1 MKKVIS
7 LILSV
12 AMLLSIVSVVDF
24 SAFADVK
31 TGKCGDN
38 VTYSLDTE
46 TGVLTISGTG
56 KMTDYSAEDCPFNS
70 KTYKSVI
77 IESGV
82 TSIGNEAFYGC
93 TSLTSVTIPDS
104 VTSIGS
110 YVFYK
115 CTRLTSVTIP
125 DSVTSIGDYEFYNCT
140 SLTSVTIGNSVTSI
154 GDWAFSGCY
163 FTSENFVNNS
173 NVELDDSSK
182 PTIVDTDAGGFCIKD
197 NELVNMR
204 PTYAIGEVTTQ
215 NSVISIGY
223 NAFEYCTS
231 LTSVT
236 IPDSVT
242 SIGNSTF
249 YNCTSLKSIEV
260 SENNKNYV
268 SVDGILFNKDK
279 SELITYPAGKT
290 DSEYVIPNSVTS
302 IDSSAFENCT
312 SLTSV
317 TIPDSVTSIG
327 GSAFFNCTSLAS
339 VTIGNSVTS
348 IDSSEFKNC
357 TSLTSVTIPNSVTSI
372 GDSAFYNCTSLTSVT
387 IPNTVTSIGDSAFY
401 NCTSLTGVTI
411 PNSVTSIDSSAFEY
425 CTSLSSVTIPNS
437 VTSIASYAFYK
448 TAYYND
454 ESNWDNGVL
463 YISDCLIDTNY
474 NFDSITDYII
484 KDGTRIIANCAF
496 EDCTSL
502 TSVTIPNSVTSIGSN
517 AFYNTAY
524 FKDKLNWENGVL
536 YLSNYL
542 IKATPTNND
551 YTIKKGTILISDSAF
566 RGCTSLTS
574 IIISDGV
581 TSIGEY
587 AFSGCTSLT
596 SVTIPDSV
604 TSIGDCAFDEC
615 KNLTDIYY
623 SGTKK
628 EWKAMKAMKAMSY
641 SNYILSCAV
650 IHCSDGFLCNN
661 KTVIV
666 DKVKYILKDENNACV
681 DGYVGNST
689 SVSIPDKITVYG
701 FDTPVTD
708 IKAWTLDNL
717 TDVYFTGT
725 KAQWIELTG
734 GNCYFNYIVHCSD
747 GAIFR
752 DITVTIDNVEYELR
766 DDNTAVIIGY
776 VGKLTAI
783 DIPETISYKNEKL
796 KTVSVDFGVFN
807 NCSSLTDVYYTG
819 TKEQWNKINFNENNE
834 YLTSSVIH
842 CSDGVIFNNKS
853 VIVDDVK
860 YIILDENNAYVDCYT
875 GNSSSIKISD
885 KITLYDIEIPV
896 TSIGEEAFYGCKS
909 STTITIPKSITYISD
924 DAFENCGFINVKYEG
939 TTKEFLKIR
948 NIENN
953 KALIIGRHYDVFN
966 FNSFDVPCKQSKHL
980 DVSNYLYSFIPDLIS
995 KRSKENNEDVLI
1007 KNGDIYVDGVNVGKL
1022 DIYYSYFSN
1031 CYCDDPYGESCYESD
1046 YERLH
1051 RASIYI
1057 QEEYTD
1063 DDGAISY
1070 IDICHNEFKINFSND
1085 SDYNESDKQYVND
1098 FVKKLT
1104 LAKPQYYEMDYEEYT
1119 NELFNGNDIFNYI
1132 DKCAS
1137 KYYNS
1142 LIDDPTIK
1150 VTVGSGA
1157 GCIEGGINPGYCE
1170 GGANLAVFKNNVFYG
1185 EYYLKNEYDENGCK
1199 IWSEGFIPVLI
1210 IPDSIAN
1217 DEIESYILQKVKK
1230 DYEGRQNFK
1239 FNAISKGAVEN
1250 GLPVEDGYTLKTNYA
1265 DVDSIIIA
1273 RRSNTQKPSTPAE
1286 KPTAP
1291 TTPTQPPQPSQP
1303 STTPNTPTPTQPTA
1317 LVQPTPAPTQPTAPA
1332 QAVKKP
1338 KSTSIKKAKG
1348 SKKAVALEWKKVSG
1362 VNGYQI
1368 QVATDKKFKKN
1379 KKTVNIKKQK
1389 TTKTTVK
1396 KLKAKK
1402 KYYVRIRTYKIVNG
1416 KKVYSS
1422 WSKVKSVKTK

>member
-7 LILSV
+7 LFLSL
-12 AMLLSIVSVVDF
+12 AMLLNIVSVVDF
-24 SAFADVK
+24 SAYADVQ
-31 TGKCGDN
+31 TGSCGDN
-38 VTYSLDTE
+38 VKYSLDTE

-56 KMTDYSAEDCPFNS
+56 DMYSCGPFYQN
-70 KTYKSVI
+70 TNIKSVI

-82 TSIGNEAFYGC
+82 TSIGNEVFYGC

-125 DSVTSIGDYEFYNCT
+125 DSVTSIGDYAFYNCT

-204 PTYAIGEVTTQ
+204 PTYAIGEVTIP

-223 NAFEYCTS
+223 DAFEYCTS

-327 GSAFFNCTSLAS
+327 EDAFRS
-339 VTIGNSVTS
+339 
-348 IDSSEFKNC
+348 C
-357 TSLTSVTIPNSVTSI
+357 TSLTSVTIPNSI
-372 GDSAFYNCTSLTSVT
+372 
-387 IPNTVTSIGDSAFY
+387 
-401 NCTSLTGVTI
+401 
-411 PNSVTSIDSSAFEY
+411 TSIDSSVFEY
-425 CTSLSSVTIPNS
+425 CTSLTSVTIPNS

-551 YTIKKGTILISDSAF
+551 YTIKKGTILIADSAF

-587 AFSGCTSLT
+587 AFSGCRSLT
-596 SVTIPDSV
+596 SVTIPNSV

-689 SVSIPDKITVYG
+689 SVTIPDKITVYG

-752 DITVTIDNVEYELR
+752 DITVTIDNIEYELR

-966 FNSFDVPCKQSKHL
+966 FNSFDVPCKQSEHL

-1051 RASIYI
+1051 SASIYI

-1070 IDICHNEFKINFSND
+1070 IDICHDEFKINFSND

-1157 GCIEGGINPGYCE
+1157 GGIEGGINPGYGE

-1210 IPDSIAN
+1210 IPDSIAD

-1286 KPTAP
+1286 NPTAP
-1291 TTPTQPPQPSQP
+1291 TTPTQPIQPSQP

-1317 LVQPTPAPTQPTAPA
+1317 PVQPTPAPTQPTAPA

-1362 VNGYQI
+1362 VKGYQV
-1368 QVATDKKFKKN
+1368 QVATNKKFKKN

-1389 TTKTTVK
+1389 TTKTTIK

-1402 KYYVRIRTYKIVNG
+1402 KYYVRVRTYKIVNG

>member
-7 LILSV
+7 LFLSL
-12 AMLLSIVSVVDF
+12 AMLLNIVSVVDF
-24 SAFADVK
+24 SAYADVQ
-31 TGKCGDN
+31 TGSCGDN
-38 VTYSLDTE
+38 VKYSLDTE
-46 TGVLTISGTG
+46 TGVLTISGTDD
-56 KMTDYSAEDCPFNS
+56 MYSCGPFYQN
-70 KTYKSVI
+70 TNIKSVI

-82 TSIGNEAFYGC
+82 TSIGNEVFYGC

-125 DSVTSIGDYEFYNCT
+125 DSVTSIGDYAFYNCT

-197 NELVNMR
+197 NVLVNMR
-204 PTYAIGEVTTQ
+204 PAYAIGEVTIP
-215 NSVISIGY
+215 NSVIIFGY
-223 NAFEYCTS
+223 SAFDSCES
-231 LTSVT
+231 LISVT

-242 SIGNSTF
+242 CIDDRTF
-249 YNCTSLKSIEV
+249 SSCTSLTSIEV
-260 SENNKNYV
+260 SGNNKNYSSIDGVLFNKNKSRLITYPAGKTDSKYVMPNSVISIDDDAFDSCINLKSVTIPNSVTSIDSGAFSNCISLTSIEV
-268 SVDGILFNKDK
+268 SGNNKNYSSTDGVLFNKDK

-290 DSEYVIPNSVTS
+290 DSEYAIPNSVTS
-302 IDSSAFENCT
+302 IGNYAFACSTNLTSVSIPNSVTSIGYDTFEDCT

-327 GSAFFNCTSLAS
+327 WDTFENCTSLA
-339 VTIGNSVTS
+339 
-348 IDSSEFKNC
+348 
-357 TSLTSVTIPNSVTSI
+357 SVTIPNSVTSI
-372 GDSAFYNCTSLTSVT
+372 DEHAFYN
-387 IPNTVTSIGDSAFY
+387 
-401 NCTSLTGVTI
+401 
-411 PNSVTSIDSSAFEY
+411 
-425 CTSLSSVTIPNS
+425 
-437 VTSIASYAFYK
+437 

-474 NFDSITDYII
+474 NFDSTTDYVI
-484 KDGTRIIANCAF
+484 KDGTRIIA
-496 EDCTSL
+496 
-502 TSVTIPNSVTSIGSN
+502 
-517 AFYNTAY
+517 
-524 FKDKLNWENGVL
+524 
-536 YLSNYL
+536 
-542 IKATPTNND
+542 
-551 YTIKKGTILISDSAF
+551 DSAF
-566 RGCTSLTS
+566 SNCDNL
-574 IIISDGV
+574 I
-581 TSIGEY
+581 
-587 AFSGCTSLT
+587 

-604 TSIGDCAFDEC
+604 TSIGDSAFENC
-615 KNLTDIYY
+615 TNLASITI
-623 SGTKK
+623 
-628 EWKAMKAMKAMSY
+628 
-641 SNYILSCAV
+641 
-650 IHCSDGFLCNN
+650 
-661 KTVIV
+661 
-666 DKVKYILKDENNACV
+666 
-681 DGYVGNST
+681 GN
-689 SVSIPDKITVYG
+689 G
-701 FDTPVTD
+701 
-708 IKAWTLDNL
+708 
-717 TDVYFTGT
+717 
-725 KAQWIELTG
+725 
-734 GNCYFNYIVHCSD
+734 
-747 GAIFR
+747 
-752 DITVTIDNVEYELR
+752 
-766 DDNTAVIIGY
+766 
-776 VGKLTAI
+776 
-783 DIPETISYKNEKL
+783 
-796 KTVSVDFGVFN
+796 
-807 NCSSLTDVYYTG
+807 
-819 TKEQWNKINFNENNE
+819 
-834 YLTSSVIH
+834 
-842 CSDGVIFNNKS
+842 
-853 VIVDDVK
+853 
-860 YIILDENNAYVDCYT
+860 
-875 GNSSSIKISD
+875 
-885 KITLYDIEIPV
+885 V
-896 TSIGEEAFYGCKS
+896 TSIGRSAFYNTAYYNDESNWNNGVL
-909 STTITIPKSITYISD
+909 YISD
-924 DAFENCGFINVKYEG
+924 CLIGINGDFDSTTDYIIKDGTRFIADSVFSNCDNLISVTIPNSVKSLGDNAFGSVKKVIYNG
-939 TTKEFLKIR
+939 TDKEFFEIE

-953 KALIIGRHYDVFN
+953 KALIIGRHYDVFS
-966 FNSFDVPCKQSKHL
+966 FNSFDVPCKQSEHL

-995 KRSKENNEDVLI
+995 KRSKEYNEDVLI

-1051 RASIYI
+1051 SASIYI

-1070 IDICHNEFKINFSND
+1070 RDICHYEFKINFSND

-1210 IPDSIAN
+1210 IPDSIAD

-1286 KPTAP
+1286 NTTAP
-1291 TTPTQPPQPSQP
+1291 TTPTQPTQPSQP

-1317 LVQPTPAPTQPTAPA
+1317 PVQPTPAPTQPTAPA

-1362 VNGYQI
+1362 VKGYQV
-1368 QVATDKKFKKN
+1368 QVATNKKFKKN

-1402 KYYVRIRTYKIVNG
+1402 KYYVRVRTYKIVNG

-1422 WSKVKSVKTK
+1422 WSKVESVKTK

>member
-7 LILSV
+7 LFLSL

-24 SAFADVK
+24 SAYADVQ
-31 TGKCGDN
+31 TGSCGDN

-56 KMTDYSAEDCPFNS
+56 DMYSYGPFYEN
-70 KTYKSVI
+70 TNIKSVI

-82 TSIGNEAFYGC
+82 TSIGDCAFE
-93 TSLTSVTIPDS
+93 D
-104 VTSIGS
+104 
-110 YVFYK
+110 
-115 CTRLTSVTIP
+115 
-125 DSVTSIGDYEFYNCT
+125 
-140 SLTSVTIGNSVTSI
+140 
-154 GDWAFSGCY
+154 CY
-163 FTSENFVNNS
+163 FTYENFVNNS

-182 PTIVDTDAGGFCIKD
+182 PTIVDTDTGGFCIKD

-204 PTYAIGEVTTQ
+204 PTYAIGEITIP
-215 NSVISIGY
+215 NSVTSIDSS
-223 NAFEYCTS
+223 AFYGCSS

-236 IPDSVT
+236 MSNSVT
-242 SIGNSTF
+242 SIGNPAF
-249 YNCTSLKSIEV
+249 ENCTSLTSIEV
-260 SENNKNYV
+260 SDNNGNYS
-268 SVDGILFNKDK
+268 SVDGVLFNKDK

-290 DSEYVIPNSVTS
+290 DSEYVIPNSVIS
-302 IDSSAFENCT
+302 IGDSAFENCT

-317 TIPDSVTSIG
+317 TIPDSVTIIG
-327 GSAFFNCTSLAS
+327 RSAF
-339 VTIGNSVTS
+339 
-348 IDSSEFKNC
+348 ENC

-372 GDSAFYNCTSLTSVT
+372 CDSAFYN
-387 IPNTVTSIGDSAFY
+387 
-401 NCTSLTGVTI
+401 
-411 PNSVTSIDSSAFEY
+411 
-425 CTSLSSVTIPNS
+425 
-437 VTSIASYAFYK
+437 

-454 ESNWDNGVL
+454 KSNWNNGVL

-474 NFDSITDYII
+474 NFDSTTDYII
-484 KDGTRIIANCAF
+484 KDGTRIIADYALSHCDN
-496 EDCTSL
+496 L
-502 TSVTIPNSVTSIGSN
+502 TSVIIPNSVTSIGDSVFSDCTSLKSVTIGN
-517 AFYNTAY
+517 SVTSIGSSAFYNTAY
-524 FKDKLNWENGVL
+524 YNDKSNWDKGVL
-536 YLSNYL
+536 YLSNCL
-542 IKATPTNND
+542 INTNDDFGSTTD
-551 YTIKKGTILISDSAF
+551 YTIKDGTRFIADS
-566 RGCTSLTS
+566 
-574 IIISDGV
+574 
-581 TSIGEY
+581 

-596 SVTIPDSV
+596 SV
-604 TSIGDCAFDEC
+604 
-615 KNLTDIYY
+615 
-623 SGTKK
+623 
-628 EWKAMKAMKAMSY
+628 
-641 SNYILSCAV
+641 
-650 IHCSDGFLCNN
+650 
-661 KTVIV
+661 
-666 DKVKYILKDENNACV
+666 
-681 DGYVGNST
+681 
-689 SVSIPDKITVYG
+689 
-701 FDTPVTD
+701 
-708 IKAWTLDNL
+708 
-717 TDVYFTGT
+717 
-725 KAQWIELTG
+725 
-734 GNCYFNYIVHCSD
+734 
-747 GAIFR
+747 
-752 DITVTIDNVEYELR
+752 
-766 DDNTAVIIGY
+766 
-776 VGKLTAI
+776 
-783 DIPETISYKNEKL
+783 
-796 KTVSVDFGVFN
+796 
-807 NCSSLTDVYYTG
+807 
-819 TKEQWNKINFNENNE
+819 
-834 YLTSSVIH
+834 
-842 CSDGVIFNNKS
+842 
-853 VIVDDVK
+853 
-860 YIILDENNAYVDCYT
+860 
-875 GNSSSIKISD
+875 
-885 KITLYDIEIPV
+885 
-896 TSIGEEAFYGCKS
+896 
-909 STTITIPKSITYISD
+909 TIPKSITYISD

-966 FNSFDVPCKQSKHL
+966 FNSFDVPCKQSEHL

-1051 RASIYI
+1051 SASIYI

-1070 IDICHNEFKINFSND
+1070 IDICHDEFKINFSND

-1157 GCIEGGINPGYCE
+1157 GGIEGGINPGYGE

-1210 IPDSIAN
+1210 IPDSIAD

-1273 RRSNTQKPSTPAE
+1273 RRTNTQKPSTPAE
-1286 KPTAP
+1286 NPTAP
-1291 TTPTQPPQPSQP
+1291 TTPTQPIQPSQP

-1317 LVQPTPAPTQPTAPA
+1317 PVQPTPAPTQPTAPA

-1362 VNGYQI
+1362 VKGYQV

-1379 KKTVNIKKQK
+1379 KKTVTIKKQK

-1402 KYYVRIRTYKIVNG
+1402 KYYVRVRTYKIVNG